1 MHSYLRAIGFSEYKT
16 SKKIKELL
24 KDSVHNGE
32 IRKVT
37 EDDEAVFGTIQKLF
51 SERLGLYLFG
61 EYDENDEFQI
71 DYYYPYLNSEYL
83 TTRDMPTIEKSV
95 AKESYIGVC
104 EDLKIGVSI
113 IFYLQNIIDF
123 KNELNALFHRSSVE
137 GVIFT
142 GMSLG
147 GKILFPIQKNE
158 RQKKNLREATSKRR
172 NLIAAAKNGDEDAI
186 ESLTLE
192 DIDTYSMVSRRLLK
206 EDIFSIVETYFM
218 PYGIECDMY
227 SVLGNIVDFRKEIN
241 CLTKEEIYILT
252 LNCNDLVFDV
262 CINKLDLLGEPE
274 IGRRFKGTIWLQGKI
289 QFSNL

>member
-16 SKKIKELL
+16 SKEIKELL
-24 KDSVHNGE
+24 RDSMHNGE

-37 EDDEAVFGTIQKLF
+37 EDEEAIFGSIEKSF
-51 SERLGLYLFG
+51 SESMGLYLFG
-61 EYDENDEFQI
+61 EYDENDEFQLE
-71 DYYYPYLNSEYL
+71 YYYPYLESDYI

-95 AKESYIGVC
+95 SKESYVGVC
-104 EDLKIGVSI
+104 EDLKVGVSI

-123 KNELNALFHRSSVE
+123 KNEVNALFHKSSVE

-142 GMSLG
+142 GMSTN

-158 RQKKNLREATSKRR
+158 RQKKSLNDATNKRL
-172 NLIAAAKNGDEDAI
+172 NLIAAARNGDEEAI

-192 DIDTYSMVSRRLLK
+192 DIDTYSMVSRRIIN

-227 SVLGNIVDFRKEIN
+227 SVLGDIVDFRNETN
-241 CLTKEEIYILT
+241 RLTKEKIYILT
-252 LNCNDLVFDV
+252 LNCNDLIFDI
-262 CINKLDLLGEPE
+262 CINQKDLLGEPAV
-274 IGRRFKGTIWLQGKI
+274 GRRFKGAIWLQGKI
-289 QFSNL
+289 AFSNV